1 MRIGIG
7 GISHETNA
15 FSNVV
20 TDESLFRKLAYRE
33 GQEII
38 DANTGVRSF
47 LGGYVEDICC
57 RAHAH
62 GIICNLFYTDDPAEV
77 ADYLNW
83 GVDTILTNDY
93 QRVAAA
99 VAAWKAK

>member
-15 FSNVV
+15 FSNVP

-33 GQEII
+33 GQDII

-47 LGGYVEDICC
+47 LGGYVDEAKAQDITLVPT
-57 RAHAH
+57 
-62 GIICNLFYTDDPAEV
+62 LFANANPSGRIPTHTLETLRDRLWIAFGRNIRSSP
-77 ADYLNW
+77 W
-83 GVDTILTNDY
+83 MPSP
-93 QRVAAA
+93 
-99 VAAWKAK
+99 